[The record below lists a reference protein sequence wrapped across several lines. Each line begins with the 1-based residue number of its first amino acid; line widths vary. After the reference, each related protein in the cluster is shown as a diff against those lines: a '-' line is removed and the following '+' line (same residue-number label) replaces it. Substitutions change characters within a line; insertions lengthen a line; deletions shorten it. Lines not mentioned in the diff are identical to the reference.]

1 MEQPVLTLDDSQC
14 ILYAGQLNQVVK
26 YWNEKLYIT
35 SRYTRWGEITSVCDL
50 YEI

>member
-1 MEQPVLTLDDSQC
+1 MEQLVLTLDDSQ
-14 ILYAGQLNQVVK
+14 YAVQLNQVVK

-35 SRYTRWGEITSVCDL
+35 SRYTRWGEITSVSDL